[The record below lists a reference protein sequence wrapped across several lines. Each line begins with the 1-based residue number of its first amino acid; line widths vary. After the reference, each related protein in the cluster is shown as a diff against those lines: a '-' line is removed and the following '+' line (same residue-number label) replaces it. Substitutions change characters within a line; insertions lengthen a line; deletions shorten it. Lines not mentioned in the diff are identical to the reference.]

1 MKIAIVH
8 DWFAEKG
15 GAENVVSELF
25 TLFPDAE
32 FFALVDFFDDKQRKS
47 ILQGKKVTT
56 TFIQRM
62 PLAKK
67 FFRHYLLL
75 FPLAIERL
83 DVRKFDV
90 IISSSYAVAKGVMSG
105 PDQIHISYCHSPMRY
120 AWDMYFAYLKEHNVR
135 GLKEKFLSYV
145 LHKIRI
151 WDVVSSNRVD
161 YFIANSS
168 FVQKRISK
176 YYRRD
181 STIIHPPVYV
191 SAFSLNIEKED
202 FYFTA
207 SRLVPYKKIKMITEA
222 FALNGKKLIIAGSGP
237 ELYEIKK
244 IATSNITLL
253 GYVSNDVMIDHMQRA
268 KAFVFAAHEDFGIV
282 PVEAMAC
289 GTPVIAYGRGG
300 VLDTVIDGVTGTF
313 FNEQSIDVLNE
324 AIERFET
331 MSFDYDTITQHAQ
344 RFSAERFRNEIQTF
358 INQKIQEFTI

>member
-8 DWFAEKG
+8 DWFTEKG
-15 GAENVVSELF
+15 GAENVVSELL

-32 FFALVDFFDDKQRKS
+32 FFALVDFFDDKQRRS
-47 ILQGKKVTT
+47 ILKNKKVTT
-56 TFIQRM
+56 TFIERL

-83 DVRKFDV
+83 DVREFDL

-105 PDQIHISYCHSPMRY
+105 PNQIHISYCHSPMRY

-135 GLKEKFLSYV
+135 GIKEKFLSYV

-168 FVQKRISK
+168 FVQKRIGK

-181 STIIHPPVYV
+181 SVVIHPPVDV
-191 SAFSLNIEKED
+191 SAFSLCTKKED

-207 SRLVPYKKIKMITEA
+207 SRLVPYKKIKMIAEA
-222 FALNGKKLIIAGSGP
+222 FVANGKKLIIAGSGS
-237 ELYEIKK
+237 ELEEIKK
-244 IATSNITLL
+244 IATQNITLL

-289 GTPVIAYGRGG
+289 GTPVIAYGKGG
-300 VLDTVIDGVTGTF
+300 VLDTVVDGETGTF
-313 FNEQSIDVLNE
+313 FNEQTIDALNE
-324 AIERFET
+324 AVQRFET
-331 MSFDYDTITQHAQ
+331 MSFDYDAIAKHAQ
-344 RFSAERFRNEIQTF
+344 KFSAQRFRNEIKAF
-358 INQKIQEFTI
+358 IEHKIQEFDL